1 MARILLLLFFF
12 LPSFFTNAQ
21 EVIDWGVLADVT
33 FEKKYSEEWGMN
45 YDHATFGESIQSY
58 NGKEVIIK
66 GYVIP
71 MDGLGLTYALSR
83 NPNATCFFCGGAG
96 PETVLEL
103 KIKTSAMRRFNTDD
117 FLSFKGI
124 LEIHE
129 KNDNQFTYVLKSAEP
144 L

>member
-1 MARILLLLFFF
+1 MIRIIVFICLVTPPF
-12 LPSFFTNAQ
+12 LTIGQ
-21 EVIDWGVLADVT
+21 EVIDWGILADVT

-45 YDHATFGESIQSY
+45 YDHATFGESVKAFD
-58 NGKEVIIK
+58 GKEVIIK

-83 NPNATCFFCGGAG
+83 NPNASCFFCGGAG

-103 KIKTSAMRRFNTDD
+103 KIKTSALRRFNTDEN
-117 FLSFKGI
+117 LSFKGI
-124 LEIHE
+124 LRIHE
-129 KNDNQFTYVLKSAEP
+129 MNDNQFTYVLKNAEP